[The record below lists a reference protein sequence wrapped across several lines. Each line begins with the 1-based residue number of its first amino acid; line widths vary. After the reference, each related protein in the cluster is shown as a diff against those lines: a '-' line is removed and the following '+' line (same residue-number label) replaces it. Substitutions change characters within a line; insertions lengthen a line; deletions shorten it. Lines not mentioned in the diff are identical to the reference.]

1 MSMAG
6 GDERMMVV
14 IGKKMNNFKRRALF
28 HFNNFSS
35 LTIET
40 SITTITNAF

>member
-1 MSMAG
+1 MAG

-14 IGKKMNNFKRRALF
+14 KGKKMNNFKRRASF
-28 HFNNFSS
+28 HLNNVSS